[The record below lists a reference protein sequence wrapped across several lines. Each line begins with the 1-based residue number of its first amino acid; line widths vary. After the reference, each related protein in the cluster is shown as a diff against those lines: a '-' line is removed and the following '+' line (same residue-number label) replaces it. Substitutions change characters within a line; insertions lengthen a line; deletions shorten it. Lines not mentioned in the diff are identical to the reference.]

1 MTRDTARDG
10 ARHGA
15 RDLPRNGAAP
25 LPTLGERLDA
35 QGRGLAA
42 RLLTPLPWAG
52 PLRVFVDHA
61 AALVVCAGRF
71 ERIESAPDRP
81 VPLVAERSAH
91 RSRPASGLPGA
102 AGREA
107 AAPPASPDAG
117 PAPGR
122 SPAPPTRSPSA
133 GPDGPDGPPGDVLP
147 ASVRAR
153 LRGAV
158 GPAADVLRVHHDEPA
173 DALARARRAD
183 AVTVGRDVYFR
194 RGRLRPQE
202 ERGFGLLV
210 HEATHVL
217 ALMRPGAAW
226 HRATGAGARAE
237 EAEALAAERA
247 AAPGAF
253 PQPGGPLPGPSARSG
268 AAPARPT
275 GHAAV
280 APAAGPAVAP
290 APPSASA
297 AARAMAAPADREAA
311 GAAPA
316 PPPVDVQA
324 LRRELIDDVM
334 RRLRDESERGG

>member
-1 MTRDTARDG
+1 
-10 ARHGA
+10 
-15 RDLPRNGAAP
+15 P
-25 LPTLGERLDA
+25 
-35 QGRGLAA
+35 
-42 RLLTPLPWAG
+42 AG
-52 PLRVFVDHA
+52 
-61 AALVVCAGRF
+61 
-71 ERIESAPDRP
+71 
-81 VPLVAERSAH
+81 
-91 RSRPASGLPGA
+91 
-102 AGREA
+102 
-107 AAPPASPDAG
+107 PDAG
-117 PAPGR
+117 LTPGR
-122 SPAPPTRSPSA
+122 SPAPPPRPPSA
-133 GPDGPDGPPGDVLP
+133 APDGPRGDVLP
-147 ASVRAR
+147 AATRAR

-158 GPAADVLRVHHDEPA
+158 GPAADALRVHQDEPA

-253 PQPGGPLPGPSARSG
+253 PQTGGPLPGPSARSG
-268 AAPARPT
+268 AVPARPS
-275 GHAAV
+275 GSAAV
-280 APAAGPAVAP
+280 ARAAGPAVAPAP

-311 GAAPA
+311 EAAPA